1 MHRMARRDDPPRRTA
16 RPTRIRA
23 YAGLLIG
30 LACVC
35 LGSLPWSLDQFN
47 QQHLDAALSAPLN
60 QEAATSAGSWI
71 LGTDALGRSM
81 LARMLLG
88 GSISLGI
95 GLAAALIATVIG
107 TTWGMLAGYVGGR
120 IDAIMMRTVDVL
132 YGLPYILLVVL
143 LSVAFEPWL
152 AGTIGPGPGNVIT
165 LLIAIGAVSW
175 LTLARV
181 VRGQVLSLRAQPFIE
196 AARACGVPG
205 RRVVTCHIL
214 PNLVG
219 PIVVY
224 TTLTVPQAILQES
237 FLSFLGIG
245 VQPPMP
251 SWGNLAANGL
261 SELNLVESRWWLLA
275 WPCIALAATL
285 LTLNFLGDALRDR
298 FDPHAAERMT

>member
-1 MHRMARRDDPPRRTA
+1 M
-16 RPTRIRA
+16 
-23 YAGLLIG
+23 
-30 LACVC
+30 
-35 LGSLPWSLDQFN
+35 SLPWSLDQFN
-47 QQHLDAALSAPLN
+47 QQHLESALSAPLTEP
-60 QEAATSAGSWI
+60 EAASTGPWI
-71 LGTDALGRSM
+71 LGSDALGRSM
-81 LARMLLG
+81 FARMLLG
-88 GSISLGI
+88 GTISLGI
-95 GLAAALIATVIG
+95 GLAAALIATIIG
-107 TTWGMLAGYVGGR
+107 TTWGMVAGYVGGR
-120 IDAIMMRTVDVL
+120 IDSVMMRTVDVL

-152 AGTIGPGPGNVIT
+152 AGAIGPGLGNIIT

-205 RRVVTCHIL
+205 RRVVIRHIL

-298 FDPHAAERMT
+298 FDPHAAGRVA